1 MLSIRRT
8 WHDDAL
14 KSVNFPDN
22 TNKAR
27 CVHSNKSLKKKKKR
41 SVFVTQIQKLKLDF
55 KSHGSY

>member
-27 CVHSNKSLKKKKKR
+27 CVHSNKSLKKKKKKVR
-41 SVFVTQIQKLKLDF
+41 VCDSDSEAEIGF
-55 KSHGSY
+55 

>member
-27 CVHSNKSLKKKKKR
+27 CVHSNKSLKKKKKG
-41 SVFVTQIQKLKLDF
+41 QCL
-55 KSHGSY
+55 

>member
-27 CVHSNKSLKKKKKR
+27 CVHSNKSLKKKKKKVSEV
-41 SVFVTQIQKLKLDF
+41 SVCDSDSEAEIGF
-55 KSHGSY
+55 